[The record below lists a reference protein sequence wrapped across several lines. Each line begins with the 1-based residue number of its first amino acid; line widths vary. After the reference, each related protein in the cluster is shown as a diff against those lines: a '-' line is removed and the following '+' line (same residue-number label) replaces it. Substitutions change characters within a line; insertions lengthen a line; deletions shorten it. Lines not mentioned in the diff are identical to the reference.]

1 VFRAGRC
8 GREAARWG
16 MAQKLTTNSGTS
28 ASTQHQHQHQ
38 HQHPHTH
45 QRQRMRDKPH
55 CAASRRPEP
64 AAVLAGPA
72 PAQPAGDQNQRRCL
86 RDQPQHSQQETRTSG
101 GACGTGPST
110 ASRYRRGYRGTL
122 GPIERWPRTE
132 QRSRGTNHGRGAQAW
147 GVGSHGLHNK
157 EERDRGQIWVPRPRV
172 AGVGGWLPRPA
183 QQRRARPWTNLGS
196 TTAGCRRG
204 GLAPT
209 ACTTNQPPLPQ
220 TWPTGPDRR
229 WRLTNEVRAHTHHS
243 KPAIGYRPTGSRLG
257 GCARCVVVLFR
268 HLCFIS

>member
-1 VFRAGRC
+1 MGAPRLPRLTKTPTPTHTPAAAHAGQAPLRSQQETRTSGGAC
-8 GREAARWG
+8 
-16 MAQKLTTNSGTS
+16 GTS
-28 ASTQHQHQHQ
+28 PST
-38 HQHPHTH
+38 
-45 QRQRMRDKPH
+45 
-55 CAASRRPEP
+55 ASRRPEP

-72 PAQPAGDQNQRRCL
+72 PAQPAGTGVATAGHWVLLAVATNGTAQPWNQ
-86 RDQPQHSQQETRTSG
+86 
-101 GACGTGPST
+101 
-110 ASRYRRGYRGTL
+110 
-122 GPIERWPRTE
+122 
-132 QRSRGTNHGRGAQAW
+132 
-147 GVGSHGLHNK
+147 
-157 EERDRGQIWVPRPRV
+157 PRPRG

-229 WRLTNEVRAHTHHS
+229 WRLTSEVRAHTHHS

>member
-1 VFRAGRC
+1 
-8 GREAARWG
+8 
-16 MAQKLTTNSGTS
+16 
-28 ASTQHQHQHQ
+28 
-38 HQHPHTH
+38 
-45 QRQRMRDKPH
+45 MRDKPH

-122 GPIERWPRTE
+122 GPISGGHERNSAAVEPTTAAGR
-132 QRSRGTNHGRGAQAW
+132 RRGGLAPTACTTKKSATVDKFGFHDRGLQAW

-183 QQRRARPWTNLGS
+183 QQTSRH
-196 TTAGCRRG
+196 CRRPGQRGRIAG
-204 GLAPT
+204 G
-209 ACTTNQPPLPQ
+209 
-220 TWPTGPDRR
+220 G
-229 WRLTNEVRAHTHHS
+229 
-243 KPAIGYRPTGSRLG
+243 
-257 GCARCVVVLFR
+257 
-268 HLCFIS
+268 